1 MKNKPI
7 SPDAVRR
14 ALAEFD
20 DVGRSYF
27 HEKYAVPRSRE
38 YMLREPVSGKLYDV
52 LAVTAAVARS
62 AGLNGE
68 PVNVLT
74 NGEDDAGQLLVDLG
88 FEVVRV
94 GLDWSSAE
102 VEATVAD
109 YFEMLKLESLGAPYS
124 KAEHNEQL
132 RKQLTTRSRSSIEL
146 KHQNISAVLDQMQLP
161 YIRGYKP
168 RGNLQALLRETVLR
182 HVDRHREAL
191 QAVMDNFDAQ
201 VQPGEERYIGVLVE
215 RPQVV
220 ELPAPQQR
228 TRLPRKLDYAAREER
243 NRLLGRGGEA
253 WTVHYE
259 QARLAAEGRPDLAGR
274 IDWISDRLG
283 DGAGYDIL
291 SYERSEVTRF
301 IEVKTTNAGPLAPF
315 IVTRN
320 ELTFSE
326 EFPDAFCLYRLFEF
340 ASAPR
345 LFVLRGPLADHVQ
358 LEAIDFRAR
367 LKAV

>member
-1 MKNKPI
+1 MTNKPR
-7 SPDAVRR
+7 SPESIRR
-14 ALAEFD
+14 ALVEFD
-20 DVGRSYF
+20 EVGRTYF

-38 YMLREPVSGKLYDV
+38 YMLREPASGKLYDV
-52 LAVTAAVARS
+52 LAIATAAGRS

-68 PVNVLT
+68 PVNMLT
-74 NGEDDAGQLLVDLG
+74 NGEDDAGRLLVELG

-94 GLDWSSAE
+94 GLDWSESE

-109 YFEMLKLESLGAPYS
+109 YFEMLRLESLGATYS

-132 RKQLTTRSRSSIEL
+132 RKRLTTRSKSSIEL
-146 KHQNISAVLDQMQLP
+146 KHQNISAVLDQLQLP

-168 RGNLQALLRETVLR
+168 RGNLQALLRQTVLR
-182 HVDRHREAL
+182 HVEQYRDAL

-201 VQPGEERYIGVLVE
+201 VLPGEQRYVGVLVE
-215 RPQVV
+215 RPEVLKMPVMCQSV
-220 ELPAPQQR
+220 R
-228 TRLPRKLDYAAREER
+228 MPRKFDYAAREER
-243 NRLLGRGGEA
+243 NRMLGRGGEE

-259 QARLAAEGRPDLAGR
+259 QARLAAEGRSDLAGQ

-291 SYERSEVTRF
+291 SYEQSEVARF
-301 IEVKTTNAGPLAPF
+301 IEVKTTNAGPLSPF

-320 ELTFSE
+320 ELSFSE
-326 EFPDAFCLYRLFEF
+326 EYPDAFCLYRLFEF

-345 LFVLRGPLADHVQ
+345 LFVLRGPLEDHVQ

-367 LKAV
+367 LKAL